1 LIVRGFGPGKL
12 CFAGGV
18 TDTKIGHMA
27 PDSLPQCEFESDKL
41 AVRLRFSGPADVAT
55 ITPVVS
61 WVMDFVKEMGCAV
74 GKEWEVEIALREALA
89 NAMVHG
95 SKRDPSK
102 KVEFCVAIDNDR
114 GLLIVVIQEPVVGQN
129 LYSDHGRGIFLIN
142 QLMDEVKFE
151 RGGTEIRMRKR

>member
-1 LIVRGFGPGKL
+1 
-12 CFAGGV
+12 
-18 TDTKIGHMA
+18 MA
-27 PDSLPQCEFESDKL
+27 PDSMPRCEFESDKL
-41 AVRLRFSGPADVAT
+41 AIRLRFSGPADVAT

-114 GLLIVVIQEPVVGQN
+114 GLLIVVRDQGEGFDPSAISEPVVGQN

>member
-1 LIVRGFGPGKL
+1 
-12 CFAGGV
+12 
-18 TDTKIGHMA
+18 MA

-74 GKEWEVEIALREALA
+74 GKEWEVE
-89 NAMVHG
+89 
-95 SKRDPSK
+95 
-102 KVEFCVAIDNDR
+102 FCVAIDNDR
-114 GLLIVVIQEPVVGQN
+114 GLLIVVRDQGEGFDPSAIQEPVVGQN